1 MLTFPTGQWKG
12 THSSF
17 HNYHIG
23 NRHLVSNNR
32 FKILLSKESLKDI
45 VEVSS
50 TAILVG
56 KESLKLD
63 RHMNNIFQ
71 LHLLEQNKYFQSFY
85 KRIRFFTG
93 CLGAQMVRKVQ
104 FSMSF
109 N

>member
-45 VEVSS
+45 LEVSS
-50 TAILVG
+50 AAILVD

-63 RHMNNIFQ
+63 RHLINIFQ
-71 LHLLEQNKYFQSFY
+71 SYLLARTN
-85 KRIRFFTG
+85 
-93 CLGAQMVRKVQ
+93 A
-104 FSMSF
+104 FSPF
-109 N
+109 IKE